1 MKDEKEINT
10 KVLSKNK
17 RKTLKTMISSNAGN
31 KKANRKL
38 TQEAQK

>member
-1 MKDEKEINT
+1 MKDEKEIKT

-17 RKTLKTMISSNAGN
+17 RKTLRTMISSKTRK
-31 KKANRKL
+31 KKAIRKL